1 MIFGLSISAVGVV
14 VTFVGICFTLSA
26 ITPFFKKL
34 LFGRDTME
42 KMFAE
47 KWRGRR
53 KIVATLGIA
62 FVVIGT
68 AGQVIGTVAQLISA
82 ILKK

>member
-1 MIFGLSISAVGVV
+1 MIFGLSISAVSVF

-26 ITPFFKKL
+26 ITPFLKKL

-47 KWRGRR
+47 KWRRR
-53 KIVATLGIA
+53 RQIVATLGIA

-68 AGQVIGTVAQLISA
+68 AGQVIGTVAQLIST

>member
-47 KWRGRR
+47 KWRGLRQ
-53 KIVATLGIA
+53 IVATLGIA
-62 FVVIGT
+62 FV
-68 AGQVIGTVAQLISA
+68 VIGTVAQLISA